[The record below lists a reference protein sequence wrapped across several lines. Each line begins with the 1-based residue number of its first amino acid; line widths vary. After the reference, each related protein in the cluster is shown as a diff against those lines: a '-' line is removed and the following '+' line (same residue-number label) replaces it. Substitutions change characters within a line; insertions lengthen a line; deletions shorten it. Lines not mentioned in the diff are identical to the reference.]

1 MNPLNNM
8 KMKNIPGFIIL
19 IILLVAGGCS
29 DIWDKHYNV
38 VPETTDQDIWE
49 VLEKDQEVSLF
60 VNALK
65 EFKYDTIFKSVKVYT
80 YFIPTNQAINQFLAG
95 HPMTKAVLDYH
106 IVTHFIQANS
116 ISEKRRVQTLA
127 LKLALFERNGGN
139 SNYDGIP
146 LRFESPLYR
155 NGKYY
160 KMDQVAMPKP
170 TFYEYYIENNPLLR
184 DYIDSRDSVVL
195 DREKSRPIGF
205 NDEGMTIYDT
215 VAVTLN
221 NFEIKYFPVKQE
233 LRNITATIVFPR
245 KEKYEDAL
253 TVMAQKLGGN
263 YKTHEDIPVAWQNEI
278 LIPYLLEKGVFLNM
292 LDEEEFIRPA
302 WKDTLKLLNI
312 LGDSVAI
319 DYMPV
324 DRAVCS
330 NGIAYDYENF
340 VISDSLFSGRSRF
353 EGEALVREVGVNK
366 FTWRDSVKLI
376 SDQSFAPLRQY
387 IPGAS
392 KDSILSV
399 SFNKGYNQR
408 FIVEFKT
415 RNLFPRRYRV
425 VVRTQMDI
433 GGKYDIYTN
442 NQLARSFDYYD
453 YIRYRG
459 VLPSVQTPIRFAQEG
474 RFNRFD
480 FWMENQTEYGQAVLR
495 FEYKGPLSVA
505 GNGLVIDYI
514 EFIPY

>member
-1 MNPLNNM
+1 
-8 KMKNIPGFIIL
+8 
-19 IILLVAGGCS
+19 
-29 DIWDKHYNV
+29 
-38 VPETTDQDIWE
+38 
-49 VLEKDQEVSLF
+49 
-60 VNALK
+60 
-65 EFKYDTIFKSVKVYT
+65 
-80 YFIPTNQAINQFLAG
+80 
-95 HPMTKAVLDYH
+95 
-106 IVTHFIQANS
+106 
-116 ISEKRRVQTLA
+116 
-127 LKLALFERNGGN
+127 
-139 SNYDGIP
+139 
-146 LRFESPLYR
+146 
-155 NGKYY
+155 
-160 KMDQVAMPKP
+160 
-170 TFYEYYIENNPLLR
+170 
-184 DYIDSRDSVVL
+184 
-195 DREKSRPIGF
+195 
-205 NDEGMTIYDT
+205 
-215 VAVTLN
+215 
-221 NFEIKYFPVKQE
+221 
-233 LRNITATIVFPR
+233 
-245 KEKYEDAL
+245 
-253 TVMAQKLGGN
+253 MAQKLGGN

-459 VLPSVQTPIRFAQEG
+459 FCPVYRHPSVLPRKDALTGLTSGWKTRPNMARRSSASNTRGRRVLPGTDWSSTILSLFPINTLPG
-474 RFNRFD
+474 
-480 FWMENQTEYGQAVLR
+480 
-495 FEYKGPLSVA
+495 
-505 GNGLVIDYI
+505 
-514 EFIPY
+514 